1 MHVFDNLKQYD
12 KRYQNRVPTS
22 ISNEVKEEQLTPA
35 EVELLNK
42 RVKTEQR
49 KEKWHNI
56 LNGLGVLSFFVFLI
70 GVVIAIYNSNELQYI
85 IAGVVGIVVLGI
97 IFLCAYFLFE
107 DKERKTHINVIRAIL
122 IGIAI
127 IALIIIIG
135 SVIPDGFINDAHR
148 PDKF

>member
-1 MHVFDNLKQYD
+1 MHIFDNLKQYD

-22 ISNEVKEEQLTPA
+22 IPNEVKEKQLTHTK
-35 EVELLNK
+35 VELLNK
-42 RVKTEQR
+42 REKTEQR

-70 GVVIAIYNSNELQYI
+70 GVVIAIYNSNALQYI
-85 IAGVVGIVVLGI
+85 NAGVVGIVVFGF

-122 IGIAI
+122 IGIVI

>member
-1 MHVFDNLKQYD
+1 MHIFDNLKQYD

-22 ISNEVKEEQLTPA
+22 IPNEEKEEQLTPA

-42 RVKTEQR
+42 CVKTEQR

-70 GVVIAIYNSNELQYI
+70 GVVIAIYNSNALQYI
-85 IAGVVGIVVLGI
+85 IAGVVGIVVLGF

>member
-1 MHVFDNLKQYD
+1 MHIFDNLKQYD

-22 ISNEVKEEQLTPA
+22 IPNEGKEEQFTPT

-42 RVKTEQR
+42 CEKTEQR

-70 GVVIAIYNSNELQYI
+70 GVVIAIYNSNALQYI
-85 IAGVVGIVVLGI
+85 IAGVVGIVVFGF
-97 IFLCAYFLFE
+97 IFLCAYFLVE

-122 IGIAI
+122 IGVVI

-135 SVIPDGFINDAHR
+135 SVIPDGFINATHR

>member
-56 LNGLGVLSFFVFLI
+56 LNGLGVRSFFVFLI
-70 GVVIAIYNSNELQYI
+70 GVVIAIYNSNAFQYI

>member
-1 MHVFDNLKQYD
+1 MHVFDNLKQHD

-70 GVVIAIYNSNELQYI
+70 GVVIAIYNSNAFQYI

>member
-1 MHVFDNLKQYD
+1 MHIFDNLKQYD

-22 ISNEVKEEQLTPA
+22 IPNEGKEEQLTPT

-42 RVKTEQR
+42 REKTEQR

-70 GVVIAIYNSNELQYI
+70 GVVIAIYNSNALQYI
-85 IAGVVGIVVLGI
+85 IAGVVGIFVFGF
-97 IFLCAYFLFE
+97 IFLFAYFLFE

-122 IGIAI
+122 IGVAI
-127 IALIIIIG
+127 ITLVIIIG
-135 SVIPDGFINDAHR
+135 SVIPDGVINDAHR

>member
-56 LNGLGVLSFFVFLI
+56 LNGLGVLSFFVLLI
-70 GVVIAIYNSNELQYI
+70 GVVIAIYNSNALQYI

>member
-70 GVVIAIYNSNELQYI
+70 GVVIAIYNSNAFQYI